1 MADSDRN
8 DYCDPEKTDQE
19 TSFSPVLWEMP
30 KKRSPFHMN
39 FDASFN

>member
-30 KKRSPFHMN
+30 KKRSSISHEF
-39 FDASFN
+39 